1 MFEIDGNITRFHK
14 MDIFSYP
21 KIFKIATICLV
32 IISLGRMDVV
42 LNVFAQDSVL
52 SEQQSMIDN
61 SSEIVSK
68 EAELKSVQE
77 KIDALNAAKKLHER
91 EKNSLLISLDVIND
105 NIQMTRLELDKTN
118 ISINLAHQQIK
129 KNEQEM
135 KDTEN
140 QIERLRVELKNIL
153 REMRVLDQSSL
164 WQSLFSKG
172 SFTDF
177 LQANSAF
184 SSLQRK
190 MMNIILIT
198 QDARKV
204 LEKQKISLMQ
214 KNDDLSQLQV
224 LQEAQNNSL
233 HVEESNKQVALTKT
247 VAQQKKVSGL
257 IVEAEQARKEI
268 SQKLFS
274 LRNAGISMSL
284 TDALA
289 IAKYAGKVT
298 GVRPALLLGVLKIE
312 SNLGTNVGSGRYPD
326 DIHPLH
332 RDAFLRV
339 VKKLGLEPDKAPV
352 SAKPKSYS
360 GWGGAMGPG
369 QIMPGT
375 WESVENSVAE
385 LTGRTL
391 PSPYNLQDAFVATAI
406 ILRNS
411 GAAAGNEYEAINRYF
426 AGGNWQ
432 RFTWYGDRVLAVAKE
447 YENNF

>member
-1 MFEIDGNITRFHK
+1 LAQNQ
-14 MDIFSYP
+14 
-21 KIFKIATICLV
+21 IANNKRDLTE
-32 IISLGRMDVV
+32 S
-42 LNVFAQDSVL
+42 
-52 SEQQSMIDN
+52 
-61 SSEIVSK
+61 
-68 EAELKSVQE
+68 
-77 KIDALNAAKKLHER
+77 
-91 EKNSLLISLDVIND
+91 
-105 NIQMTRLELDKTN
+105 
-118 ISINLAHQQIK
+118 
-129 KNEQEM
+129 
-135 KDTEN
+135 EN
-140 QIERLRVELKNIL
+140 QVNRLRVELQSVL
-153 REMRVLDQSSL
+153 REMSVLDQVSL

-177 LQANSAF
+177 LQANGAF
-184 SSLQRK
+184 NSLQRK
-190 MMNIILIT
+190 MMNIILIA

-204 LEKQKISLMQ
+204 LEKQKISLQQ
-214 KNDDLSQLQV
+214 KQDDLSQLQG
-224 LQEAQNNSL
+224 LQEAQSKSL
-233 HVEESNKQVALTKT
+233 QIEEGNKQVALTKT
-247 VAQQKKVSGL
+247 IAQQKKVTGL
-257 IVEAEQARKEI
+257 IAEAEDARAEI

-284 TDALA
+284 TDALV

-339 VKKLGLEPDKAPV
+339 VKKLGLDPEKAPV
-352 SAKPKSYS
+352 SAKPKSYA

-369 QIMPGT
+369 QIMPGI
-375 WESVENSVAE
+375 WESIENSVAE

-411 GAAAGNEYEAINRYF
+411 GATTGNEYEAINRYF

-432 RFTWYGDRVLAVAKE
+432 RFTWYGDRVLAVADE
-447 YENNF
+447 YEKNGY